1 MIDVRVYLMFND
13 NYTEQYLKYFE
24 EANLDIAIKMA
35 KSIWKEQGQDYN
47 NTGYDLRR
55 VRLEI
60 DGVNV
65 YIDELEH
72 FYN

>member
-13 NYTEQYLKYFE
+13 NYTEQYLEYFE

>member
-1 MIDVRVYLMFND
+1 MIDVRVYLIFND
-13 NYTEQYLKYFE
+13 NYTEQYLEYFE

-35 KSIWKEQGQDYN
+35 KSIWKEQGQSYN
-47 NTGYDLRR
+47 DNGYDLRR

-60 DGVNV
+60 DGVNK

>member
-13 NYTEQYLKYFE
+13 NYTEQYVEYFE

-47 NTGYDLRR
+47 NVGYDLRR

-60 DGVNV
+60 DGVYV

>member
-13 NYTEQYLKYFE
+13 NYTEQYLEYFE

-35 KSIWKEQGQDYN
+35 KSIWKEQGQSYN
-47 NTGYDLRR
+47 NVGYDLRR

>member
-13 NYTEQYLKYFE
+13 NYTEQYLEYFE
-24 EANLDIAIKMA
+24 EADLDIAIKMA

-47 NTGYDLRR
+47 IAGYDLRR